1 MQQPEC
7 SRCWPAPCLKRS
19 AVAEHIT
26 QWHCCRAR
34 TVHVTVVFIGISA
47 LKKVVEFKWNFSVE
61 KNSGISM
68 EFQWNFSVENGEIS
82 TKFPFEFSAGNLNCC
97 STSLLDAWRLS
108 LQACCLRHDVCQCL
122 CKLLRVVLRLPQGF
136 ASFLCGYIYI

>member
-1 MQQPEC
+1 MEFQCCKNNEI
-7 SRCWPAPCLKRS
+7 SMNF
-19 AVAEHIT
+19 
-26 QWHCCRAR
+26 QWN
-34 TVHVTVVFIGISA
+34 VNGISM
-47 LKKVVEFKWNFSVE
+47 EFQWNFNGISVLK

-136 ASFLCGYIYI
+136 ASFLCGYIYIYIYV